1 MILPTAYLPPKSY
14 MEALMSEDATI
25 EQMENFE
32 KQTFRNRALIRDTK
46 GELVRL
52 TVPVG
57 KVEHKQL
64 TRDIQISYQ
73 TRWQHQHWI
82 TLVSAYQHTPYF
94 TYFAD
99 YLRPFYEKEY
109 KWLID
114 LNDEM
119 NATLVALLKKERPLL
134 DESQKSKVER
144 RTADWSGQIIGI
156 SLHGAGLYS
165 SRRVSRWRVGRTLRH
180 EGQVPA
186 FACVGYLF
194 AVWARGL

>member
-1 MILPTAYLPPKSY
+1 MILPTAYLPPRSY
-14 MEALMSEDATI
+14 IDILMREPVTI
-25 EQMENFE
+25 EQMESFE
-32 KQTFRNRALIRDTK
+32 KQTFRNRCLVRDAK

-94 TYFAD
+94 MYFAD

-114 LNDEM
+114 LNDEL
-119 NATLVALLKKERPLL
+119 NATIVSLLKRERP
-134 DESQKSKVER
+134 QGIITR
-144 RTADWSGQIIGI
+144 PRTADWSGQIWTDKHPWQTEI
-156 SLHGAGLYS
+156 SILD
-165 SRRVSRWRVGRTLRH
+165 TLFD
-180 EGQVPA
+180 EK
-186 FACVGYLF
+186 Y
-194 AVWARGL
+194 

>member
-1 MILPTAYLPPKSY
+1 
-14 MEALMSEDATI
+14 MEALMSEPATI
-25 EQMENFE
+25 EQMETFE
-32 KQTFRNRALIRDTK
+32 KQTFRNRCLLRDAK
-46 GELVRL
+46 GETVRL

-94 TYFAD
+94 MYFAD
-99 YLRPFYEKEY
+99 YLRPFYEKET

-119 NATLVALLKKERPLL
+119 NATIASLIKKERPTATN
-134 DESQKSKVER
+134 QKPCQTG
-144 RTADWSGQIIGI
+144 RTTDWSGHIWTDKHPWQTEM
-156 SLHGAGLYS
+156 SVLD
-165 SRRVSRWRVGRTLRH
+165 TL
-180 EGQVPA
+180 
-186 FACVGYLF
+186 FDS
-194 AVWARGL
+194 

>member
-1 MILPTAYLPPKSY
+1 MILPTAYLPPRSY
-14 MEALMSEDATI
+14 MEALMSEPATI
-25 EQMENFE
+25 EQMESFE
-32 KQTFRNRALIRDTK
+32 KQTFRNRCLVRNAK
-46 GELVRL
+46 GEIVRL

-94 TYFAD
+94 LYFAD

-109 KWLID
+109 KWLLD

-119 NATLVALLKKERPLL
+119 NATLVALLKKERPLI
-134 DESQKSKVER
+134 DNRQSIIES
-144 RTADWSGQIIGI
+144 RTADWSGQIWTDKHPWQTELSILD
-156 SLHGAGLYS
+156 SLFDERY
-165 SRRVSRWRVGRTLRH
+165 
-180 EGQVPA
+180 
-186 FACVGYLF
+186 
-194 AVWARGL
+194 

>member
-1 MILPTAYLPPKSY
+1 MVLPTAYLPPRSY
-14 MEALMSEDATI
+14 IELLMREPVTI
-25 EQMENFE
+25 EQMESFE
-32 KQTFRNRALIRDTK
+32 KQTFRNRCLIRDAK

-94 TYFAD
+94 MYFAD

-114 LNDEM
+114 LNDEL
-119 NATLVALLKKERPLL
+119 NATIVSLLKKERPQ
-134 DESQKSKVER
+134 EIITRS
-144 RTADWSGQIIGI
+144 RTADWSGQIWTDKHPWQTELSI
-156 SLHGAGLYS
+156 LD
-165 SRRVSRWRVGRTLRH
+165 TLFDEKYRL
-180 EGQVPA
+180 E
-186 FACVGYLF
+186 
-194 AVWARGL
+194 

>member
-1 MILPTAYLPPKSY
+1 MVLPTAYLPPLSY
-14 MEALMSEDATI
+14 LQALMSEPVTI
-25 EQMENFE
+25 EQMETFE
-32 KQTFRNRALIRDTK
+32 KQTFRNRCLIRDTK

-94 TYFAD
+94 LYFAD

-109 KWLID
+109 KWLLD

-119 NATLVALLKKERPLL
+119 NATLVSLINKQRPALV
-134 DESQKSKVER
+134 ESQKSKVER
-144 RTADWSGQIIGI
+144 RTTDWSGNIWTDKHPWQTELSI
-156 SLHGAGLYS
+156 LD
-165 SRRVSRWRVGRTLRH
+165 TLFDERD
-180 EGQVPA
+180 
-186 FACVGYLF
+186 
-194 AVWARGL
+194 

>member
-1 MILPTAYLPPKSY
+1 MVLPTAYLPPLSY
-14 MEALMSEDATI
+14 IEALISEPATI
-25 EQMENFE
+25 EQMETFE
-32 KQTFRNRALIRDTK
+32 KQTFRNRALIRDAK
-46 GELVRL
+46 GDLVRL

-94 TYFAD
+94 LYFAD

-119 NATLVALLKKERPLL
+119 NATLVALLQKERPSVFS
-134 DESQKSKVER
+134 SQYSV
-144 RTADWSGQIIGI
+144 RTTDWNGQIWTDKHPWQTELSILDTLFDERPDRI
-156 SLHGAGLYS
+156 
-165 SRRVSRWRVGRTLRH
+165 RTQIFK
-180 EGQVPA
+180 E
-186 FACVGYLF
+186 
-194 AVWARGL
+194 

>member
-14 MEALMSEDATI
+14 MEALMSEPATI
-25 EQMENFE
+25 EQMESFE
-32 KQTFRNRALIRDTK
+32 KQTFRNRALIRDAK

-94 TYFAD
+94 LYFAD

-144 RTADWSGQIIGI
+144 RTADWSGQIWTDKHPWQTEI
-156 SLHGAGLYS
+156 SILD
-165 SRRVSRWRVGRTLRH
+165 TLFDERD
-180 EGQVPA
+180 
-186 FACVGYLF
+186 
-194 AVWARGL
+194 

>member
-14 MEALMSEDATI
+14 MEALMSESATI
-25 EQMENFE
+25 EQMESFE
-32 KQTFRNRALIRDTK
+32 KQTFRNRALICDAK

-94 TYFAD
+94 MYFAD

-109 KWLID
+109 KWLLD
-114 LNDEM
+114 LNDEL
-119 NATLVALLKKERPLL
+119 NATLASLIKKERPSLI
-134 DESQKSKVER
+134 ENQKSGIEN
-144 RTADWSGQIIGI
+144 RTADWSGQIWTDKHPWQTEI
-156 SLHGAGLYS
+156 SILD
-165 SRRVSRWRVGRTLRH
+165 R
-180 EGQVPA
+180 
-186 FACVGYLF
+186 LF
-194 AVWARGL
+194 DERD

>member
-14 MEALMSEDATI
+14 MEALMSEPATI
-25 EQMENFE
+25 EQMESFE
-32 KQTFRNRALIRDTK
+32 KQTFRNRALIRDRFADRTQTALLT
-46 GELVRL
+46 EYRPIML
-52 TVPVG
+52 TVPVK

-94 TYFAD
+94 LYFAD

-109 KWLID
+109 KWLLD

-119 NATLVALLKKERPLL
+119 NATLAALLKREKPSAVSIQHS
-134 DESQKSKVER
+134 D
-144 RTADWSGQIIGI
+144 RTADWSGSIWTDKHPWQTEI
-156 SLHGAGLYS
+156 SILD
-165 SRRVSRWRVGRTLRH
+165 TLFDERD
-180 EGQVPA
+180 
-186 FACVGYLF
+186 
-194 AVWARGL
+194 

>member
-25 EQMENFE
+25 EQMESFE

-94 TYFAD
+94 LYFAD

-119 NATLVALLKKERPLL
+119 NATLVALLKREKPSAVSILHS
-134 DESQKSKVER
+134 D
-144 RTADWSGQIIGI
+144 RTADWSGLIWTDKHPWQTEI
-156 SLHGAGLYS
+156 SILD
-165 SRRVSRWRVGRTLRH
+165 TLFDERD
-180 EGQVPA
+180 
-186 FACVGYLF
+186 
-194 AVWARGL
+194 